1 MGITKFLSNFAETKE
16 RHQNKE
22 LRTRYYR
29 TRYSKVKDAVIEY
42 SNHYDFSI
50 NNIDD
55 IHGEIFIQTTKFHLI
70 ISIIQVN
77 PLESAIDVK
86 VQTYK
91 VFGMNKPQRT
101 IENLFAFLDKKLEF
115 KGVGLHP

>member
-16 RHQNKE
+16 KHEKKE
-22 LRTRYYR
+22 LKTRYYR
-29 TRYSKVKDAVIEY
+29 TRYNKVKDAVIEY
-42 SNHYDFSI
+42 SNHNDYII

-77 PLESAIDVK
+77 PLESAVDVK

-91 VFGMNKPQRT
+91 IFGMNRPQRI
-101 IENLFAFLDKKLEF
+101 IESLFAFLDKKLEF

>member
-1 MGITKFLSNFAETKE
+1 MGIMNFISNFAETKE
-16 RHQNKE
+16 LHQLPALK
-22 LRTRYYR
+22 TRYYR
-29 TRYSKVKDAVIEY
+29 TRYTKVKDMIIEY
-42 SNHYDFSI
+42 ANHNDYII

-55 IHGEIFIQTTKFHLI
+55 IHGEIFVQTTKFHLI

-77 PLESAIDVK
+77 PLETAVDVK

-91 VFGMNKPQRT
+91 IVGMNKPRN
-101 IENLFAFLDKKLEF
+101 IILNLYSFLNKKLDF